1 MLDARRQ
8 NLQHAAGAGAD
19 VEEIARIGGG
29 DDLDQGR
36 LDLALIDVERADA
49 MPLVGI
55 FAEIG
60 AREIGALPLDR
71 AEPLQIE
78 GDRRVGIVAGGDQ
91 LAGKRACR
99 ARLAE
104 TIEHPAALA
113 EAVEEAGFAQQFQMA
128 RNPGL
133 ALPEDLRQLADS
145 ELAARAQDDE
155 PKPGRLGNCAQCS
168 QQVLHQSMLFLVAR
182 RNIYRYLYMCKRI
195 IQFEASVSP

>member
-29 DDLDQGR
+29 DNLDQGR
-36 LDLALIDVERADA
+36 LDLALIDVPRADA

-60 AREIGALPLDR
+60 ACEFGALPLYR

-78 GDRRVGIVAGGDQ
+78 GDRRVGLAAGGDQ
-91 LAGKRACR
+91 LPGQGACR

-104 TIEHPAALA
+104 AIKHPAALA
-113 EAVEEAGFAQQFQMA
+113 EAVEEPGFAQQLQMA
-128 RNPGL
+128 RNAGL
-133 ALPEDLRQLADS
+133 ALPEDLRQLADV
-145 ELAARAQDDE
+145 ELAAREQDDE

-168 QQVLHQSMLFLVAR
+168 QQVLHQAKSLPFAGS
-182 RNIYRYLYMCKRI
+182 NIYRYLYMCTR
-195 IQFEASVSP
+195 